1 MLIEEDRSL
10 DAWET
15 MQDIIE
21 LFDDDSLNDF
31 DRFDKIKEILERD
44 NWI

>member
-31 DRFDKIKEILERD
+31 DRFDKIKKLLERD
-44 NWI
+44 YWI